1 MPLYRTE
8 TPPIAETLPVIS
20 SETIANSLTATP
32 QLLVEADPATVGV
45 AITNESA
52 GAIAY
57 IGFANTVGPAA
68 TAHFQYLRPVGD
80 YLEIPFGHNDDVWAV
95 LASGTG
101 SLKVERFYRVS

>member
-8 TPPIAETLPVIS
+8 TLPIPETIPDIS
-20 SETIANSLTATP
+20 SETIPNALTATP
-32 QLLVEADPATVGV
+32 QLLVEADSATVGV

-57 IGFANTVGPAA
+57 VGFNNTVSA
-68 TAHFQYLRPVGD
+68 TDHFQYLRPVGD
-80 YLEIPFGHNDDVWAV
+80 YLEIPYGYNGDVWAV

-101 SLKVERFYRVS
+101 FLKVERFYRAA